1 MKLTELQLSQV
12 DAQIKRL
19 IRTDSYYGKIYKEAG
34 ITGVSSQESVDHAI
48 YRVLAHRAAFVVEF
62 THGAVGFVEDF
73 DVHA

>member
-34 ITGVSSQESVDHAI
+34 ITGVSSQEEF
-48 YRVLAHRAAFVVEF
+48 RAASVLQQGR
-62 THGAVGFVEDF
+62 TSKCLSAWNPGGTG
-73 DVHA
+73 